1 MKSKKLIIFIPS
13 IEGGGVEK
21 NFFLISNYLAKKF
34 DNVSLITSS
43 KNIKNINSKIKI
55 ITTKKSFILNSSR
68 IFKILHSM
76 FLLTKE
82 LFLNS
87 HSVILSFQAN
97 FYAILICKF
106 FNTKII
112 ARSNASPSG
121 WSKNNLKLN
130 AFKLLLKYPK
140 AVIVNSV
147 EFKKEMK
154 KKFNINSKCIFNPL
168 NKSKILKLS
177 KKKISRNVYK
187 YKSSLKLISVGRL
200 VDQKDHLTLL
210 KAIKLIHLKCK
221 VELLIIGRGVNELS
235 IKKFIFDNNLSKKIK
250 VINFQKN
257 PFPYIK
263 ISDALILS
271 SKYEGLP
278 NVLLEALALNK
289 PIISSDCPTGPKEIL
304 LNGKGGL
311 LYNVGD
317 YKTLSKKI
325 LFMKKNYKKCIYKT
339 KYAKKRLNRYDEKEN
354 LEKYNKLISSIMN
367 K

>member
-1 MKSKKLIIFIPS
+1 MPS

-21 NFFLISNYLAKKF
+21 NFFLISNYLTKEF
-34 DNVSLITSS
+34 INISLITSS
-43 KNIKNINSKIKI
+43 KNVKNINSNIKL
-55 ITTKKSFILNSSR
+55 ITTKNIFILNNLR
-68 IFKILHSM
+68 IFKILHSI
-76 FLLTKE
+76 FLLIKE
-82 LFLNS
+82 LFFNS
-87 HSVILSFQAN
+87 HSVVISFQAN
-97 FYAILICKF
+97 LYAILICKF

-112 ARSNASPSG
+112 VRSNASPSG
-121 WSKNNLKLN
+121 WSKSNFKLN
-130 AFKLLLKYPK
+130 VFKFLLKYPK
-140 AVIVNSV
+140 AVIVNSI

-168 NKSKILKLS
+168 NKSEILKLS
-177 KKKISRNVYK
+177 KKKINKNVYK

-221 VELLIIGRGVNELS
+221 IELLIIGRGVNELS
-235 IKKFIFDNNLSKKIK
+235 IKKFILDNNLSKKIK
-250 VINFQKN
+250 VMNFKKN

-263 ISDALILS
+263 LSDALILS

-278 NVLLEALALNK
+278 NVLLEALTLNK
-289 PIISSDCPTGPKEIL
+289 PIISSGCPTGPKEIL

-317 YKTLSKKI
+317 YKALSKKI
-325 LFMKKNYKKCIYKT
+325 LFMKKNYKKCVHKA
-339 KYAKKRLNRYDEKEN
+339 KYANKRLTRYDEKEN
-354 LEKYNKLISSIMN
+354 LEKYNKLISNIMS